1 MNLQSLHAA
10 AALPEIFIALSAC
23 AILVLGVLGKKG
35 GADAACYWLAIVTLV
50 ATALL
55 SGVDFSAPS
64 VAAFHN
70 MFIDDPLARLLKI
83 AVCLLSAAAFLY
95 SRQYNQDRGIFTSE
109 YYVLGLFA
117 VAGMMVMA
125 SANHLLTLYLGL
137 ELMSLCLYAMIACYR
152 DDKLAAEAAMK
163 YFILGALASSML
175 LYGMSL
181 LYGLTASLELSVIG
195 AALGALA
202 PDHAAVALAVV
213 FIVVAL
219 AFKLGAVP
227 FHMWVP
233 DVYHGAPTSTTAFLG
248 AAPKIA
254 AFALIMR
261 LLVGGLDDL
270 FAMWQQMLLI
280 LALLSVTVGN
290 LIAIA
295 QSNLKRML
303 AYSTISHMGFFLF
316 GIASGSAHGYSAAL
330 FYVLIYSLM
339 SLGAFGVILA
349 LARAGH
355 ESDRLDDLKGLSARS
370 PWMAFLLL
378 ILMLSMAGIP
388 PTAGF
393 FAKLSVIQ
401 ALIRAELVWVAVA
414 AVLLAVIGAFYYL
427 RVIKLVYFDAP
438 VDAPAASAVDV
449 AVESPV
455 TATADAVVESPVA
468 AADAVVD
475 TTVDATV
482 AAAAPVADSPTAES
496 PDEQSLE
503 NERAEGEGEWRLL
516 ARTDMKLVLSFNA
529 LLIIAILPWINSL
542 IVVCNQVIRRF
553 TV

>member
-1 MNLQSLHAA
+1 MTAMNIGSLKAA
-10 AALPEIFIALSAC
+10 AALPEIFIALAAC
-23 AILVLGVLGKKG
+23 AILLVGVYGKRESRG
-35 GADAACYWLAIVTLV
+35 SESESDSDSESGTGANTHSNPDTFAYWLSIAALG

-55 SGVDFSAPS
+55 AGMDFSAAAL
-64 VAAFHN
+64 AAFNN

-83 AVCLLSAAAFLY
+83 AVCLLSAGAFVY
-95 SRQYNQDRGIFTSE
+95 SRRYNQERGIFTGE

-137 ELMSLCLYAMIACYR
+137 ELMSLCLYAMIACHR
-152 DDKLAAEAAMK
+152 DDKLASEAAMK
-163 YFILGALASSML
+163 YFVLGALASSML

-181 LYGLTASLELSVIG
+181 LYGLSGSLELSVIRS
-195 AALGALA
+195 ALGGGGGGSANPA
-202 PDHAAVALAVV
+202 DPGHAATALAVV

-227 FHMWVP
+227 FHMWLP

-254 AFALIMR
+254 AFALLMR

-270 FAMWQQMLLI
+270 FGMWQQMLLI
-280 LALLSVTVGN
+280 LALLSVAAGN

-295 QSNLKRML
+295 QHNLKRML

-316 GIASGSAHGYSAAL
+316 GIASGSAQGYSASL
-330 FYVLIYSLM
+330 FYVLIYALM
-339 SLGAFGVILA
+339 SLGAFGVILC

-355 ESDRLDDLKGLSARS
+355 ESDRLDDLKGLSKRN
-370 PWMAFLLL
+370 PWLAFLLL

-401 ALIRAELVWVAVA
+401 ALVRADLVWVAVA
-414 AVLLAVIGAFYYL
+414 AVVLAVIGAFYYL
-427 RVIKLVYFDAP
+427 RILKLAYFDPPEAETETEP
-438 VDAPAASAVDV
+438 ADGGRGHGHGQSAPAD
-449 AVESPV
+449 
-455 TATADAVVESPVA
+455 
-468 AADAVVD
+468 
-475 TTVDATV
+475 
-482 AAAAPVADSPTAES
+482 
-496 PDEQSLE
+496 L
-503 NERAEGEGEWRLL
+503 RLL
-516 ARTDMKLVLSFNA
+516 LSFNA
-529 LLIIAILPWINSL
+529 LVIVAILPWINGL
-542 IVVCNQVIRRF
+542 ISVCNEVIRRF
-553 TV
+553 AV